1 MAPFY
6 SKFTQ
11 VRIKGTVLIG
21 NVLKVS
27 TTLNNLNY
35 YMHLAYL

>member
-6 SKFTQ
+6 SKIIQ
-11 VRIKGTVLIG
+11 VKIKGTVLIG

-27 TTLNNLNY
+27 TTLDNLNY
-35 YMHLAYL
+35 YTHLAYL